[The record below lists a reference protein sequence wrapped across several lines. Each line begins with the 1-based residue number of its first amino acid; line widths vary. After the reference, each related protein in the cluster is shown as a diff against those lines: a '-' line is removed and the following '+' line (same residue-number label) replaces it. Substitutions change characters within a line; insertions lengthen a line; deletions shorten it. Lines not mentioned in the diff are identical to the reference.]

1 MRCCSFKLRSRR
13 ISVWLF
19 ENWDGRDALDSPLR
33 KRKTKNPCATCGL
46 HPNRCICALI
56 PKLNLRTR
64 IALLIHTKELKRTTN
79 SGRLAIY
86 ALTNSVMRIR
96 GSLSGPAELSDLLS
110 SEYES
115 YVLYPSDDAMELDR
129 IRPTKPVQLI
139 VSDGNWRQ
147 ASKINTRHPELS
159 HLPRVKVNRP
169 NLASFHLR
177 KEHFGT
183 GFSTLEA
190 IALALTVTE
199 GEKVGETL
207 MALYRAKLNATLRG
221 RGVDLEM

>member
-1 MRCCSFKLRSRR
+1 
-13 ISVWLF
+13 
-19 ENWDGRDALDSPLR
+19 
-33 KRKTKNPCATCGL
+33 
-46 HPNRCICALI
+46 LI

-64 IALLIHTKELKRTTN
+64 IALLIHAKELKRTTN
-79 SGRLAIY
+79 SGRLAIH
-86 ALTNSVMRIR
+86 ALTNSVLRVR
-96 GSLSGPAELSDLLS
+96 GSLSGPADLSDLLS
-110 SEYES
+110 SDYES
-115 YVLYPSDDAMELDR
+115 YVLYPSEDAMELNT

-147 ASKINTRHPELS
+147 AGKINTRHPELG

-190 IALALTVTE
+190 IALALTMME

-207 MALYRAKLNATLRG
+207 MALYRAKLDATLHG
-221 RGVDLEM
+221 RGIRVHPFRSAGGLRISCRSW